1 MARIRLHRNE
11 AAGRLP
17 PLCMRCGR
25 PAFQFESLQISWFP
39 PWVNALMLLGVI
51 PYLVVAPLL
60 TRRATLLAPFCPRH
74 RHHWHARQIAIGLA
88 ALAFALGVGGSLAWH
103 PPAFLWVL
111 VVLFPLLVATVIV
124 VHRTSVRAVEV
135 TEAFVVID
143 GVCDEFL
150 DAMSQ
155 SESFSLRPGG
165 DSPPP
170 KAVGSDAIQRS
181 APVLPPP
188 DSIES

>member
-17 PLCMRCGR
+17 PLCLRCGR
-25 PAFQFESLQISWFP
+25 PAFQVESLQISWFP
-39 PWVNALMLLGVI
+39 LWVNALMLPGMV
-51 PYLVVAPLL
+51 PYLIVAPLL
-60 TRRATLLAPFCPRH
+60 TRRATLHAPFCPRH
-74 RHHWHARQIAIGLA
+74 RNHWRVRQNATGLA

-111 VVLFPLLVATVIV
+111 VALFPLLVATVIV
-124 VHRTSVRAVEV
+124 VHSTSVRAVEV

-155 SESFSLRPGG
+155 TESFSLRPGG
-165 DSPPP
+165 GSPPP
-170 KAVGSDAIQRS
+170 KSVGSDAIQRP
-181 APVLPPP
+181 APAVPPP
-188 DSIES
+188 DAIES